1 MVWDGDERREKEK
14 EERQKVHDALIRIDV
29 NLNNFLEKFSTHL
42 DEDKTNFKDMLDK
55 ISSIQKLVWM
65 MLGAMVI
72 INFIAKFI
80 NLK

>member
-29 NLNNFLEKFSTHL
+29 NLNNFLERFSTHL

-55 ISSIQKLVWM
+55 ISSIQKLAWM